1 MSDWLTATDSE
12 AAKLPR
18 DVADRVER
26 VFEFHRSTKYSYQ
39 SVRAN
44 PIVLDW
50 KAQPSPYRTFTEL
63 PKTAL
68 PTNLLDAPVPT
79 LSLLSEGLAAV
90 PESLLQPPQNIK
102 TLATWLYL
110 SNGMTVEKQGPAGMQ
125 WLRTSPSSGGLYPFE
140 LYVAAFGIEGV
151 EPGLYH
157 YSIREFAL
165 RKIRNGV
172 EAMFQIKRGRPDL
185 DFIKSVPAMILVST
199 PYWRSAWRYRQRG
212 YRCALLDA
220 GHLVQNL
227 VGAANALGIQTMP
240 RFLVND
246 NTMRDLIGIPANADF
261 GVAES
266 VQAMVIWADTAMTPM
281 EIPRGSRPPAPN
293 SMPVIPR
300 KPLSA
305 EFVPYGSI
313 LATHQDC
320 VAPGMPVRE
329 IRPPFTELTPVP
341 EKKLSTTMELFEPAS
356 AGPSVRQVL
365 LARRS
370 VRQFEQ
376 RAISRDQLITLNRS
390 TFRGGSVLP
399 LFPDGPHAALI
410 RPFWIINS
418 VVGMDSGIWYY
429 HPATDHWALLRA
441 GEFRKDSAYL
451 STEQSFIG
459 DASAIC
465 FMTANLHTLLHGAG
479 PDLYRLTHLEA
490 GLLGER
496 IYMAATALKLGACG
510 ISAFYDDDI
519 RTFFGLEQT
528 GWEPI
533 YEIAVGVPT
542 KPLM

>member
-1 MSDWLTATDSE
+1 ADRSNPADIGVIFAGKGSPCDPGSRLTLIVIGPFKSHSPSQSARPRKCCRFRGLAIIDQRPSVARTIAAIQQEFRILSDRCHHHVSKSIRVVWAQKLERGASQMFFSRRCRGNWPDQWTGLDAPNKVVNGSRCRQCRISTAICGLLSGLLVCVGPHVSDWLTATDSE

-125 WLRTSPSSGGLYPFE
+125 WLRTSPSGGGLYPFE

-320 VAPGMPVRE
+320 VAPGMP
-329 IRPPFTELTPVP
+329 
-341 EKKLSTTMELFEPAS
+341 
-356 AGPSVRQVL
+356 
-365 LARRS
+365 
-370 VRQFEQ
+370 
-376 RAISRDQLITLNRS
+376 
-390 TFRGGSVLP
+390 
-399 LFPDGPHAALI
+399 
-410 RPFWIINS
+410 
-418 VVGMDSGIWYY
+418 
-429 HPATDHWALLRA
+429 
-441 GEFRKDSAYL
+441 
-451 STEQSFIG
+451 
-459 DASAIC
+459 
-465 FMTANLHTLLHGAG
+465 
-479 PDLYRLTHLEA
+479 
-490 GLLGER
+490 
-496 IYMAATALKLGACG
+496 
-510 ISAFYDDDI
+510 
-519 RTFFGLEQT
+519 
-528 GWEPI
+528 
-533 YEIAVGVPT
+533 
-542 KPLM
+542 